1 MPTCTPPRKRS
12 ALAFSITGGAAGRPG
27 YSQGRLTC
35 LLLALVETI
44 LFELKHFRPQI
55 LHKVLV
61 LVLLPLFLV
70 GLIFIGLYQLVS
82 SAEAMAVEERK
93 QSEIVDHINTITM
106 VFANAGGAIASYS
119 VTGNV
124 GYMNTGK
131 EYIEQFRREFEAI
144 DKLTI
149 GDKEGRE
156 AISEFRKVAE
166 SEFAQLTS
174 IGAPEASLTYDQAV
188 MSMRGLRSMIKQAGV
203 KSRIIMR
210 VSTQQKARLNE
221 MREREA
227 VSRAKIKNLALWGL
241 GLTFVIAA
249 VAVWAFASNIRGRLA
264 LLVENARRLPSGV
277 PLTETVGGSDE
288 LAYLDSVLHEASDEL
303 KRAAEHREQLMEMVA
318 HDLRSPLMSSQIS
331 LELLTSDKVPEP
343 PPAAKRHIVGV
354 KHNIALLVGLV
365 NDLLT
370 VDKLEAG
377 KLELG
382 PEDFN
387 LARVVE
393 EASQTVTGLALRRQI
408 AVINNCSQ
416 TLVHADKARVMQVL
430 INYLSNAI
438 KFSPKQ
444 SQITISD
451 EVAPEA
457 SHMLRISVRDQGPG
471 IEEGQR
477 KRLFERFYQA
487 KSGKESKGFG
497 LGLAICK
504 LIVESHGG
512 RVGVESEVGKGS
524 IFWFTIPLA
533 DQQDDDY

>member
-1 MPTCTPPRKRS
+1 
-12 ALAFSITGGAAGRPG
+12 
-27 YSQGRLTC
+27 
-35 LLLALVETI
+35 VENI

-61 LVLLPLFLV
+61 LVLVPLFLG

-82 SAEAMAVEERK
+82 RAEAMAVEERK
-93 QSEIVDHINTITM
+93 QSEIVDHINSITM

-119 VTGNV
+119 VTGNSA
-124 GYMNTGK
+124 YMKSAK
-131 EYIEQFRREFEAI
+131 ELIEQFRKEFDEL

-149 GDKEGRE
+149 GDKDGRE
-156 AISEFRKVAE
+156 AMSEFRKVAE

-174 IGAPEASLTYDQAV
+174 IGAPEAGLTYDQAV
-188 MSMRGLRSMIKQAGV
+188 LSMRGLRSMIKQAGV

-210 VSTQQKARLNE
+210 VNTQQKARLNE

-227 VSRAKIKNLALWGL
+227 VSRKQVKSLALWGL
-241 GLTFVIAA
+241 GLTFVVAA
-249 VAVWAFASNIRGRLA
+249 ISVWAFASNIRGRLA
-264 LLVENARRLPSGV
+264 LLVDNARRLPSGE
-277 PLTETVGGSDE
+277 PLIGNVGGSDE
-288 LAYLDSVLHEASDEL
+288 LAYLDGVLHEASAEL
-303 KRAAEHREQLMEMVA
+303 KRAADHREQIMEMVA

-382 PEDFN
+382 PEDFSVSR
-387 LARVVE
+387 LVD
-393 EASQTVTGLALRRQI
+393 EASETVAGLALRRHI
-408 AVINNCSQ
+408 EVINNCSPARA
-416 TLVHADKARVMQVL
+416 HADKARVTQVI

-438 KFSPKQ
+438 KFSPKN
-444 SQITISD
+444 SKITISD
-451 EVAPEA
+451 LIDPQ
-457 SHMLRISVRDQGPG
+457 SPHMLCISVQDEGPG
-471 IEEGQR
+471 IEESQR
-477 KRLFERFYQA
+477 RRLFERYYQA
-487 KSGKESKGFG
+487 KSGRESKGFG

-524 IFWFTIPLA
+524 VFWFTIPLSDGQSA
-533 DQQDDDY
+533 DDDY

>member
-1 MPTCTPPRKRS
+1 
-12 ALAFSITGGAAGRPG
+12 
-27 YSQGRLTC
+27 
-35 LLLALVETI
+35 VETI